1 MDWVYDMPTWQ
12 FAVLVCVICMCIACG
27 GHILLR
33 RFVERDLL
41 VRHNNVAGFV
51 ASLVG
56 VIYAVLLSF
65 VVVVVWQEYD
75 GASSV
80 AQKEASAVAD
90 LYHLSYGFPD
100 KLGAHLRKD
109 LAAYIKVMLTD
120 EWPMMQHGKS
130 SEKAEVLGHHVLRHI
145 ISFRPADGATAQ
157 IRAQALSNVQT
168 FFDARRDRLNE
179 NQTSLP
185 QILWLTLLIGGIVT
199 VGFTYFFGMESARLQ
214 ISMTAGLTIVIAMM
228 FVLIVELDFPFRGDT
243 SVQPEMWSELVPE
256 MASGLTE
263 NVYRP

>member
-1 MDWVYDMPTWQ
+1 VDWVYDIPTSL
-12 FAVLVCVICMCIACG
+12 FAVLVCVICLCIACG
-27 GHILLR
+27 GQVLLR
-33 RFVERDLL
+33 RLVQRDLL
-41 VRHNNVAGFV
+41 IRHNDVAGVV

-65 VVVVVWQEYD
+65 VVIVVWQEYD
-75 GASSV
+75 AASTV

-100 KLGAHLRKD
+100 NLGAHLRKD
-109 LAAYIKVMLTD
+109 LAAYINTMLTD

-130 SEKAEVLGHHVLRHI
+130 SEKAEILGHHVLRHI
-145 ISFRPADGATAQ
+145 ITFHPADGSTAQ
-157 IRAQALSNVQT
+157 IRAQALSNVQA

-179 NQTSLP
+179 NKTSLP
-185 QILWLTLLIGGIVT
+185 QILWFTLIIGGIVT

-214 ISMTAGLTIVIAMM
+214 VSMTAGLTIVIAMM

-243 SVQPEMWSELVPE
+243 RVQPQMWSDLAPE
-256 MASGLTE
+256 MASSLTE